1 MRKKRTMAEMVQAN
15 KKRNQSEVKGNRGI
29 HPASPRKKTR
39 ASTRQLDATR
49 RLKKKLGKEKR
60 KES

>member
-1 MRKKRTMAEMVQAN
+1 MAEMVQAN